1 MTRKIKRKQFIKKA
15 AALTAGSVVLP
26 YILPS
31 GRLFATTP
39 DPKSEYVVYVLFA
52 GGVRQQEAVLQGY
65 LHTSQDNFD
74 SSFAGNIMPN
84 LLKGDLPTK
93 KIAFGTTSPGGTIGD
108 TPIPKILNTPLEEQG
123 VLFKE
128 VRAVNPGHY
137 GGLNSLLTGNS
148 SVAQGLKVRPNFP
161 TIFEYARKHLGL
173 KATETWFIGNTIT
186 NSYNLLN
193 GSEHPDYGLAY
204 GANFFAP
211 TITFGSQGQEVL
223 SNAKVYHPQDEL
235 APMYKMKNFLDN
247 AFRVKQGQIASIKN
261 TDEEKNQIKEFVRNT
276 FQKKAAGQIAFP
288 PVSDNGD
295 MVTLAYAAEVLKEFK
310 PKILV
315 VNMTAV
321 DVCHGNFSSYLR
333 ALHRADHGVGWL
345 WNYIQTQIPE
355 MAGKTTIMLSPECG
369 RNTNPN
375 PIQDENDWFSYDHSD
390 RNTSRVFTLMA
401 GAAMGSTRGTFS
413 DTWDFSNPGAFTTD
427 NVLTIADIMGIKN
440 KIPPGFMYPGAR
452 SLFDRI

>member
-1 MTRKIKRKQFIKKA
+1 MKRKSFIKKA
-15 AALTAGSVVLP
+15 AAATAGSVILP

-31 GRLFATTP
+31 GTLFAATP

-52 GGVRQQEAVLQGY
+52 GGVRQQESVLQGY
-65 LHTSQDNFD
+65 LNTSQDLD
-74 SSFAGNIMPN
+74 SSYAGNIMPN
-84 LLKGDLPTK
+84 LLQGAMPTK
-93 KIAFGTTSPGGTIGD
+93 KIAFGTTSSGGTVGD
-108 TPIPKILNTPLEEQG
+108 TPIPKILSNPLVDQG

-128 VRAVNPGHY
+128 VKAVNPGHY

-173 KATETWFIGNTIT
+173 KATETWFIGNTIA

-193 GSEHPDYGLAY
+193 GSEHPDYGLQY

-211 TITFGSQGQEVL
+211 TVTFGQQGRNVL
-223 SNAKVYHPQDEL
+223 SNGKIYHPQEEM

-247 AFRVKQGQIASIKN
+247 AFRVKQGQIPSIKN
-261 TDEEKNQIKEFVRNT
+261 TDEDKNRIKEFVRNT
-276 FQKKAAGQIAFP
+276 FQKQAAGQIPLP
-288 PVSDNGD
+288 PVADGGD
-295 MVTLAYAAEVLKEFK
+295 LFTLAYAAEVMKEFK

-321 DVCHGNFSSYLR
+321 DVCHGNFSAYLR

-355 MAGKTTIMLSPECG
+355 MSGKTTILISPECG
-369 RNTNPN
+369 RNLNPN
-375 PIQDENDWFSYDHSD
+375 PITDENDWLSFDHSD
-390 RNTSRVFTLMA
+390 SNTSRVFTLMA
-401 GAAMGSTRGTFS
+401 GAALGSNRGTFAE
-413 DTWDFSNPGAFTTD
+413 TYNPSNPGAYTTD

-440 KIPPGFMYPGAR
+440 MIPPGFMYGPSR
-452 SLFDRI
+452 SLFDRF

>member
-1 MTRKIKRKQFIKKA
+1 MKRKSFIKKA
-15 AALTAGSVVLP
+15 AAATAGSIVLP

-31 GRLFATTP
+31 GRLFAATP
-39 DPKSEYVVYVLFA
+39 DPKSEYVVYILFA
-52 GGVRQQEAVLQGY
+52 GGVRQQESVLQGY
-65 LHTSQDNFD
+65 LHTSQDLD

-84 LLKGDLPTK
+84 LMAGAQPTK
-93 KIAFGTTSPGGTIGD
+93 KIAYGTTSAGGTVGD
-108 TPIPKILNTPLEEQG
+108 TPIPKILTNPLVNDG

-137 GGLNSLLTGNS
+137 GGLNSLLTGNA

-173 KATETWFIGNTIT
+173 KATETWFIGNTIA

-193 GSEHPDYGLAY
+193 GSTHPDYGLQY

-211 TITFGSQGQEVL
+211 TVTFGSQGRDVL
-223 SNAKVYHPQDEL
+223 ANAKVYHPQEEL

-247 AFRVKQGQIASIKN
+247 VFRVKQGEIPSIKN
-261 TDEEKNQIKEFVRNT
+261 TDEDKNRIKDFVRNT
-276 FQKKAAGQIAFP
+276 FQKQSAGQIPRP
-288 PVSDNGD
+288 PVTDNGD
-295 MVTLAYAAEVLKEFK
+295 LATLSYAGEVLKEFK

-321 DVCHGNFSSYLR
+321 DTCHGNFSSYLR

-355 MAGKTTIMLSPECG
+355 MSGKTTILLSPECG
-369 RNTNPN
+369 RNMNPN
-375 PIQDENDWFSYDHSD
+375 PITDENDWFGYDHSD
-390 RNTSRVFTLMA
+390 SNTSRVFTMMA
-401 GAAMGSTRGTFS
+401 GAAMGGTRGTFS
-413 DTWDFSNPGAFTTD
+413 ETWDINKPGAYTTD
-427 NVLTIADIMGIKN
+427 NVLTIADIMGFKN
-440 KIPPGFMYPGAR
+440 MIPSGFVDGNAK

>member
-1 MTRKIKRKQFIKKA
+1 MSKIKRKKFIKQA
-15 AALTAGSVVLP
+15 ATVAAGSFVLP

-31 GRLFATTP
+31 GRLFAATP
-39 DPKSEYVVYVLFA
+39 DPKSEYVIYVLFA
-52 GGVRQQEAVLQGY
+52 GGVRQQEATLQGY
-65 LHTSQDNFD
+65 LHTSQDLD

-84 LLKGDLPTK
+84 MLQGAMPTK
-93 KIAFGTTSPGGTIGD
+93 KIAFGTTSPGGTVGD
-108 TPIPKILNTPLEEQG
+108 TPIPKILSSPLQDQG

-173 KATETWFIGNTIT
+173 KATETWFIGNTIA

-193 GSEHPDYGLAY
+193 GSEHPDYGLPY

-211 TITFGSQGQEVL
+211 TITFGSPGRQVL
-223 SNAKVYHPQDEL
+223 SNAKIYHPQEEL

-247 AFRVKQGQIASIKN
+247 AFRVKQGQIPSIKN
-261 TDEEKNQIKEFVRNT
+261 TDDEKTRIKEFVRNT
-276 FQKKAAGQIAFP
+276 FQKDSAGQIPGP

-295 MVTLAYAAEVLKEFK
+295 MRTIKYAAEVMKEFK

-315 VNMTAV
+315 LNMTAV

-355 MAGKTTIMLSPECG
+355 MSGKTTILLSPECG
-369 RNTNPN
+369 RNMNPN
-375 PIQDENDWFSYDHSD
+375 PISDENDWFAYDHSD
-390 RNTSRVFTLMA
+390 SNTSRVFTLMA
-401 GAAMGSTRGTFS
+401 GAALGSNRGTFS
-413 DTWDFSNPGAFTTD
+413 PTWDISNPGAYTTD

-440 KIPPGFMYPGAR
+440 MIPSGFMHGPAR
-452 SLFDRI
+452 SLFDRF